1 MLVATRECRCQWL
14 KDQALALCFFR
25 AFEQLDTMFGITFRK
40 KTEEERW
47 LRKALD
53 GDNTAT
59 EWLYRRHVRYLAALC
74 SRYITDDEDIKD
86 VLQESFIKIFTS
98 LNSFTYRGE
107 GSLKAWMAR
116 ITLNETIKFVRRKNR
131 LALSYIEDADMDIA
145 DSGSIETEDIPTE
158 TLYQFIRELPEGY
171 RTVFNLYVIDNKSHK
186 EIASLLGIKE
196 NTSASQL
203 HKAKAMLVQKIK
215 QYRTIN
221 SN

>member
-1 MLVATRECRCQWL
+1 
-14 KDQALALCFFR
+14 
-25 AFEQLDTMFGITFRK
+25 MFGITFRK

-59 EWLYRRHVRYLAALC
+59 EWLYRRHVLYLSALC
-74 SRYITDDEDIKD
+74 SRYIADDEDIKD